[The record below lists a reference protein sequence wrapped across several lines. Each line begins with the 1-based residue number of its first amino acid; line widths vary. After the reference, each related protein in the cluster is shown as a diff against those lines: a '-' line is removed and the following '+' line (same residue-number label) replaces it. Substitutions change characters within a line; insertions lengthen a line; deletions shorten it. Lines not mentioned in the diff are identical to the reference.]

1 MELTVKPIVA
11 DFRLYV
17 SYKEA
22 MLSLVELEEK
32 RIPLVRNILEVFDL
46 RLDDIKFNRE
56 TLSGNFIQFVKYYGS
71 ALFGVHFGLEEASSD
86 VFRAE
91 SEKQAFDLYEKLFQI
106 LDEIPISLLKINIG
120 QQLSAEA
127 GLELF
132 LESLNPNPPDGFRD
146 LLSGRGVQYNLR
158 IPDHNLGIYVILA
171 SSMFFDNALYLSN
184 EYQFSPYIYDFR
196 TSLKVVMEYYDLALK
211 ELGIHVQREE

>member
-1 MELTVKPIVA
+1 MGLTLKPIVA
-11 DFRLYV
+11 DFRLKV

-32 RIPLVRNILEVFDL
+32 RIPLVRNILEIYDL

-56 TLSGNFIQFVKYYGS
+56 ALSGNFIQFIKHYDS
-71 ALFGVHFGLEEASSD
+71 ALFGVHFGLEETSSD
-86 VFRAE
+86 VFRAK
-91 SEKQAFDLYEKLFQI
+91 SEKQAFDLYGKLFQI
-106 LDEIPISLLKINIG
+106 LDEIPISSLTINIG

-127 GLELF
+127 DLELF

-158 IPDHNLGIYVILA
+158 IPNHNLSMYVILA
-171 SSMFFDNALYLSN
+171 SSMFYDKALYLN
-184 EYQFSPYIYDFR
+184 IEYQFSPYIYDFQA
-196 TSLKVVMEYYDLALK
+196 SLKVVMEYYSLALK